1 MDIRKV
7 FGANVRRFRL
17 AAGLS
22 QEAVA
27 ERMGVDRA
35 YVSGIERGRQNATLL
50 SIWQASE
57 ALRVRPAD
65 LLNES
70 PQSASSRAGV
80 QAKSPAKPRRAA
92 RGTGR

>member
-7 FGANVRRFRL
+7 FGANVRSYRL

-50 SIWQASE
+50 TIWQAAQ

-65 LLNES
+65 LLMEADS
-70 PQSASSRAGV
+70 
-80 QAKSPAKPRRAA
+80 KSKS
-92 RGTGR
+92 